1 MDYTSTPIP
10 ATFSIGAVSS
20 TVSVQVTKDDI
31 VEEVEV
37 FNLNISIPSSLSGR
51 VILGSTATATCN
63 IIDDTGKLKLLD
75 NYSINLFVCTV
86 VIAVRFDQAMYTVD
100 ENNGIVQV
108 TLILSNPSASV
119 ISIEVLSTNETA
131 YGEYK

>member
-10 ATFSIGAVSS
+10 ATFPIGAVST

-31 VEEVEV
+31 VEEVEA
-37 FNLNISIPSSLSGR
+37 FNLNISIPSSLSGQ
-51 VILGSTATATCN
+51 VILGNTTNATCN
-63 IIDDTGKLKLLD
+63 IIDDTGKLKLLN
-75 NYSINLFVCTV
+75 NYSKNLFVCTV
-86 VIAVRFDQAMYTVD
+86 VIAVQFDQAMYTVD

-119 ISIEVLSTNETA
+119 ISIEVLSTDETA
-131 YGEYK
+131 NGEYQ

>member
-10 ATFSIGAVSS
+10 ATFSTGAVST

-31 VEEVEV
+31 VEEVEA

-51 VILGSTATATCN
+51 VILGNTANATCN
-63 IIDDTGKLKLLD
+63 IIDDTGKLKLLN
-75 NYSINLFVCTV
+75 NYSKNLFVCTV
-86 VIAVRFDQAMYTVD
+86 VIAVQFDQAMYTVD

-119 ISIEVLSTNETA
+119 ISIEVLSTDETA